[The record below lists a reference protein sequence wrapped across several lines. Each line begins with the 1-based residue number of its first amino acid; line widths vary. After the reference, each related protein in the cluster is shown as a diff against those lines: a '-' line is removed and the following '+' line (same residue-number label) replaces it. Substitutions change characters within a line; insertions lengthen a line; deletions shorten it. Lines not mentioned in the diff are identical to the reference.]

1 MNNIKEKL
9 EIIIVLLYWFLII
22 VCICSIVLLVEY
34 IRITMLE

>member
-1 MNNIKEKL
+1 MNNIKEKV

-22 VCICSIVLLVEY
+22 VSICSIVLLVEY